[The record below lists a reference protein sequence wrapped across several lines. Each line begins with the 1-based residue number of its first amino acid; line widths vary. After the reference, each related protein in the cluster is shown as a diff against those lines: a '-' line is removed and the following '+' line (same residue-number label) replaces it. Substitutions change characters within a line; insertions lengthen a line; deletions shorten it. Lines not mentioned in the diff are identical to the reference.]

1 MLFNK
6 GLAKQARLLAL
17 ERIKAEIEGSL
28 HPNGAMITRARQ
40 SNLELEAQI
49 TELMTS
55 QVNEGVQELREV
67 GQENL
72 ELRERLNGA
81 EDVLQRACA
90 RAPILGVIIKS
101 LLLTIGGVVSPGETL
116 MDVVPGNEKLIVEAR
131 VDPTD
136 IDVVHP
142 GLAAQV
148 RITAF
153 SQRTTVP
160 LDGTILPISA
170 DQLTEE
176 RTGVSY
182 YLVRV
187 ELNDDPSEAL
197 GGAELY
203 PGMQAEV
210 LIVTGAQTPLEY
222 LVRPITTSLNRAM
235 REN

>member
-1 MLFNK
+1 MLFNT
-6 GLAKQARLLAL
+6 GLAKQARLLAF
-17 ERIKAEIEGSL
+17 ERNKAEIEGSL
-28 HPNGAMITRARQ
+28 HQNGAMIARARQ
-40 SNLELEAQI
+40 SILELEAQI
-49 TELMTS
+49 TELTTS

-90 RAPILGVIIKS
+90 RAPILGVIIES
-101 LLLTIGGVVSPGETL
+101 QLHTIGGVVSPGETL

-160 LDGTILPISA
+160 LDGTILSISA

-210 LIVTGAQTPLEY
+210 MIVTGAQTSLEY
-222 LVRPITTSLNRAM
+222 LVRTINTSLNRAM

>member
-6 GLAKQARLLAL
+6 GLAKQVRLLAL
-17 ERIKAEIEGSL
+17 ERNKAEIEGSL
-28 HPNGAMITRARQ
+28 HQNGAMIARARQ
-40 SNLELEAQI
+40 SILELEAQI
-49 TELMTS
+49 TELTTS

-67 GQENL
+67 GQEKL

-81 EDVLQRACA
+81 EDVLQRTYV
-90 RAPILGVIIKS
+90 RAPILGVIIES
-101 LLLTIGGVVSPGETL
+101 QLHTIGGIVSPGETL

-148 RITAF
+148 WITAF

-160 LDGTILPISA
+160 LDGTILSISA

-176 RTGVSY
+176 RTGS
-182 YLVRV
+182 
-187 ELNDDPSEAL
+187 
-197 GGAELY
+197 
-203 PGMQAEV
+203 
-210 LIVTGAQTPLEY
+210 
-222 LVRPITTSLNRAM
+222 
-235 REN
+235 

>member
-6 GLAKQARLLAL
+6 GLAKQVRLLAL
-17 ERIKAEIEGSL
+17 EGNKAEIGGSL
-28 HPNGAMITRARQ
+28 HQNGAMIARARQ
-40 SNLELEAQI
+40 SILELEAQVMEW
-49 TELMTS
+49 TTS
-55 QVNEGVQELREV
+55 QVNEVVQELREV
-67 GQENL
+67 GQEKL

-81 EDVLQRACA
+81 EDVLQRTYV
-90 RAPILGVIIKS
+90 RAPILGVIIES
-101 LLLTIGGVVSPGETL
+101 QLHTIGGVVSPGETL
-116 MDVVPGNEKLIVEAR
+116 MDVVPSNEKLIVEAR

-148 RITAF
+148 WITAF

-160 LDGTILPISA
+160 LDGTILSISA

-210 LIVTGAQTPLEY
+210 MIVTGAQTPLEY